1 MTDSEKTVRVLFCA
15 YNRLT
20 AARRTVDA
28 WDLSDNADF
37 DTGSNLCRT
46 LHAGVEAVKRDE
58 SLGVC
63 DLLCRAARAML
74 RASHGRSGAIL
85 AAAFKGFSDEAA
97 KHGGVSPAGLAD
109 GLRGACTRMAVLL
122 AEPVREGTMSA
133 LLLHCTAA
141 LCETPQ
147 QTLSAAFRFLSE
159 TAKATL
165 QSDAPDAGA
174 LGFSLLLEGVADCL
188 GEADDVLPDHVTFR
202 KRTADDGYGYAVSLR
217 VLPRARYCAPALKRR
232 LLDVGDAVRVEE
244 QDDTLLVS
252 LLTNRPDTALTQA
265 LRFGQL
271 TQITIDNRAI
281 SAAREAVSDGGAP
294 FERL

>member
-63 DLLCRAARAML
+63 DLLERAARAML
-74 RASHGRSGAIL
+74 RASHGRSGAIF
-85 AAAFKGFSDEAA
+85 AAAFKGFSEGAA
-97 KHGGVSPAGLAD
+97 KCGGVSPAGLAD
-109 GLRGACTRMAVLL
+109 ALRGACTRMAVLL
-122 AEPVREGTMSA
+122 VEPVREGTMSA
-133 LLLHCTAA
+133 LLFHCSAA
-141 LCETPQ
+141 LCASKQ
-147 QTLSAAFRFLSE
+147 QTLPKAFRFLSE
-159 TAKATL
+159 TAKAYVR
-165 QSDAPDAGA
+165 SDAPDAGA
-174 LGFSLLLEGVADCL
+174 LGLSLLFEGVADCL
-188 GEADDVLPDHVTFR
+188 DAENADLPECVTFR
-202 KRTADDGYGYAVSLR
+202 KRPSDDGYGYAVSLR
-217 VLPRARYCAPALKRR
+217 VLSRARYCAPALRRR
-232 LLDVGDAVRVEE
+232 LSDVGEAVQVEE
-244 QDDTLLVS
+244 QGDTLSVS
-252 LLTNRPDTALTQA
+252 LLTNRPDNALSQA

-271 TQITIDNRAI
+271 TEITIDNRAL
-281 SAAREAVSDGGAP
+281 SAAQDVLSDGGAP